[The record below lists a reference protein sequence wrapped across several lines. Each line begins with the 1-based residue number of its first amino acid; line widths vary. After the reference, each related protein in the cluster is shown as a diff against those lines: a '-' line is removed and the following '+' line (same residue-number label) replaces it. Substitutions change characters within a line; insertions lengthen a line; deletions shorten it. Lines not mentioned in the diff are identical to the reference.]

1 MRKRVILTPQQKIA
15 LYASNGIWY
24 EALTAAA
31 ELRRTNSNDPNW
43 ANLLQEVGL
52 SKIASEAIV
61 EN

>member
-1 MRKRVILTPQQKIA
+1 MRKRVILTLQQKIA

-24 EALTAAA
+24 EALNAAA
-31 ELRRTNSNDPNW
+31 KLRRTNSKDRYW

-52 SKIASEAIV
+52 SKIASEASG